1 LRPSLRFLALV
12 VFGWAGVRAATLGVI
27 PGAALFR
34 VEPSEAKAPP
44 ITATQFP
51 PIEPLQPTP
60 PMLSTAD
67 PPTEQP
73 VAVVPTVIRYVQ
85 SVVGVPVAMRPG
97 VVTVYLGAR
106 GCGSSSTS
114 LCYDPSQQAA
124 YQNAVLR
131 MVTHE
136 LIHSLGGTNSNMAN
150 VMAPFVGVN
159 SSGNQAWG
167 VDCIVNKLPGLRSQA
182 SSPPLACY

>member
-67 PPTEQP
+67 APTEQP
-73 VAVVPTVIRYVQ
+73 VAVVPTTVAKTTRRR
-85 SVVGVPVAMRPG
+85 SAAEAMVP
-97 VVTVYLGAR
+97 
-106 GCGSSSTS
+106 
-114 LCYDPSQQAA
+114 
-124 YQNAVLR
+124 
-131 MVTHE
+131 
-136 LIHSLGGTNSNMAN
+136 
-150 VMAPFVGVN
+150 VGVN
-159 SSGNQAWG
+159 PSPFASGEG
-167 VDCIVNKLPGLRSQA
+167 VAVMM
-182 SSPPLACY
+182 